1 MAVFI
6 GKFYDFILNRRTV
19 PRTSSLDHAGI
30 ERRPA
35 EIFADDFVRLLVRI
49 RQPAGFLIDLYTLR
63 IGRERERHNPLIA
76 ELLFHL
82 GEVDAPLVDTRRCSS
97 LKAHHLHA
105 VCFQG
110 IRQMRCRL
118 QTVRSRIRAHITV
131 NAPRIQVNTGT
142 EHCSLTLVNCTGNG
156 FYARQNAVFHDQLR
170 NLHLADRQMIG
181 VFENLAHRLAVRP
194 LVCLRTQRMHRRS
207 L

>member
-6 GKFYDFILNRRTV
+6 RKFYDLILNRRTV

-82 GEVDAPLVDTRRCSS
+82 GEVDAPLVDTRRCSG

-131 NAPRIQVNTGT
+131 NAPCIQVNTGT
-142 EHCSLTLVNCTGNG
+142 EHCSLAVVNCTGNG
-156 FYARQNAVFHDQLR
+156 LYARQNTVFHDQLR

-181 VFENLAHRLAVRP
+181 IFENLAHRLAVRP

>member
-82 GEVDAPLVDTRRCSS
+82 GEVDAPLVDTRRCSG

-142 EHCSLTLVNCTGNG
+142 EH
-156 FYARQNAVFHDQLR
+156 
-170 NLHLADRQMIG
+170 
-181 VFENLAHRLAVRP
+181 
-194 LVCLRTQRMHRRS
+194 
-207 L
+207 

>member
-1 MAVFI
+1 MAVF
-6 GKFYDFILNRRTV
+6 YRQILRLYPQSRTV

-82 GEVDAPLVDTRRCSS
+82 GE
-97 LKAHHLHA
+97 
-105 VCFQG
+105 
-110 IRQMRCRL
+110 M
-118 QTVRSRIRAHITV
+118 
-131 NAPRIQVNTGT
+131 
-142 EHCSLTLVNCTGNG
+142 
-156 FYARQNAVFHDQLR
+156 
-170 NLHLADRQMIG
+170 
-181 VFENLAHRLAVRP
+181 
-194 LVCLRTQRMHRRS
+194 
-207 L
+207 

>member
-6 GKFYDFILNRRTV
+6 GKFYNFILNRRTV

-30 ERRPA
+30 KRRPA

-82 GEVDAPLVDTRRCSS
+82 GEVDAPLVDTRRCSG
-97 LKAHHLHA
+97 LKAHHLHT

-142 EHCSLTLVNCTGNG
+142 EHCSLAVVNCTGNG

-170 NLHLADRQMIG
+170 NLHLADRQMIC